1 MTSVTNVTSVMV
13 VRAVMVVRTVSR
25 EGREGREVVRV
36 VRVVS
41 VVRVVRLCKRRRKF
55 VGGSRPLRNSRDP
68 TPHSLYHRTARIV
81 AVWSG
86 EPSAARAGRRVSPRV
101 RCVKSGDGTYTGRCI
116 SVLGS
121 CTGRSYMGG
130 WSRTVERPFD

>member
-1 MTSVTNVTSVMV
+1 
-13 VRAVMVVRTVSR
+13 MVVRTVSR

-41 VVRVVRLCKRRRKF
+41 VVRVVRLCKRRRSLWEGPDPSAILQLYTPLF
-55 VGGSRPLRNSRDP
+55 VPS
-68 TPHSLYHRTARIV
+68 HCAFV
-81 AVWSG
+81 VVWSG